1 MLTILVLVC
10 ASREGNHQKC
20 VNMLTLFFFFFFNI
34 LKGITCTGVGRKLEN
49 TEVLPKILI
58 SFSFVSYDL

>member
-20 VNMLTLFFFFFFNI
+20 VNILTLFFFFF
-34 LKGITCTGVGRKLEN
+34 KYTERHHMHRCRKETGEYRSSPKNTDIIFLCKL
-49 TEVLPKILI
+49 
-58 SFSFVSYDL
+58 